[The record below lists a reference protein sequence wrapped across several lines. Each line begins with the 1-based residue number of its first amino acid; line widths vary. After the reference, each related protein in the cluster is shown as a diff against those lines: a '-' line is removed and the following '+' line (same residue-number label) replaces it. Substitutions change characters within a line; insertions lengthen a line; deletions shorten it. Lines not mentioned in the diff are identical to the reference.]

1 MVAARR
7 PTAPGPASTASG
19 LPEHPARPLTSF
31 TLAERRLLVALIE
44 AGQPTKIAA
53 SRSSTAAPAP
63 DPQHA
68 IATPTA

>member
-7 PTAPGPASTASG
+7 PAAPGPASTVPG
-19 LPEHPARPLTSF
+19 LPDHLVRPLTSF

-53 SRSSTAAPAP
+53 SLSSTAATVP
-63 DPQHA
+63 DTHHA